1 MNRVNNRL
9 KQMPG
14 MIASG
19 LMILVTT
26 LCTYWGVAEM
36 YHEDWWGSLSNAL
49 PYLAPVAI
57 TLTPTLIAF
66 RWPRIGGALLIAL
79 GMVAGWFFGNAG
91 VVFISAVIAII
102 GAAFCIDGW
111 IVSRNSGDHSPRWR
125 GRARYRLAVGAPAL
139 VVIVISAIRLPAV
152 LMRIDDG
159 DRSARAIVTQGR
171 TLIWAPAGPGWNW
184 KQDWGGYPGWQSL
197 ALYGVD
203 PVGLGEKPG
212 YGRRVDSTRYATA
225 ADMIEHNLCLFLESD
240 GLTLAAAPVHIWRMP
255 TTAEVVGAL
264 VHHGDSASCLWQ
276 GEFGREVTCS
286 TTPDKESP
294 LWATDVSVIYYW
306 TADSYNDP
314 RGYYVSFNGFV
325 NAENKLGGNPRHGY
339 RCVREP

>member
-36 YHEDWWGSLSNAL
+36 YHEGWWGSLSNAL
-49 PYLAPVAI
+49 PYLAPMAI

-66 RWPRIGGALLIAL
+66 RWPRMGGALLIAL

-91 VVFISAVIAII
+91 VVFISAVIAMV
-102 GAAFCIDGW
+102 GAGFCFDGW
-111 IVSRNSGDHSPRWR
+111 IVSRKSDGYNPRWR
-125 GRARYRLAVGAPAL
+125 GPARYRLAVGAPAL
-139 VVIVISAIRLPAV
+139 VIIVISAIRLPAV
-152 LMRIDDG
+152 LTRVDDS

-203 PVGLGEKPG
+203 PIGLGEKPG
-212 YGRRVDSTRYATA
+212 YGRTVDSARYATA
-225 ADMIEHNLCLFLESD
+225 VDMAEHNLCLFLESD
-240 GLTLAAAPVHIWRMP
+240 GLTLADAPVKIWRMP

-264 VHHGDSASCLWQ
+264 VHHGDSAACVWQ

-294 LWATDVSVIYYW
+294 LWATDVPVIYYW
-306 TADSYNDP
+306 TADTFNDS
-314 RGYYVSFNGFV
+314 RGYFVSFNGFV

-339 RCVREP
+339 RCVRDP